1 MTRRKMSAAQ
11 RKAKQRA
18 AYYRREYFETREA
31 LEFMKGLTGSKIK
44 MPSIPSKITKTS
56 LKSIR
61 KLYTESRRKMKTLE
75 YGGYVDVT
83 TGEFFEKLPTKKEM
97 VRRVRL
103 EPTQAY
109 RKYQAEPVPT
119 PPTFDPDEEYLEEL
133 KAKIMSLE
141 TARDLASR
149 LEPQRDANKTEDN
162 YRKNV
167 LPKFTEAQQR
177 LIGTI
182 DYAINK
188 LGINTAAQVLATDT
202 FLQKIENL
210 EEKYTH
216 EIVESIDDS
225 IIPLIEASVGEALDG
240 I

>member
-1 MTRRKMSAAQ
+1 MAKRKQTAAQ

-18 AYYRREYFETREA
+18 AYYRREYFETRDA
-31 LEFMKGLTGSKIK
+31 LEFMKTLTGSKIK

-83 TGEFFEKLPTKKEM
+83 TGEFFSKLPTKKEM
-97 VRRVRL
+97 VKEVRS
-103 EPTQAY
+103 EPTQSY
-109 RKYQAEPVPT
+109 RKYQAESEPA
-119 PPTFDPDEEYLEEL
+119 PPTFDPDAEYIEDL
-133 KAKIMSLE
+133 KAKIMMLE
-141 TARDLASR
+141 STRDLAAR
-149 LEPQRDANKTEDN
+149 LEPQRDAGKTEDN
-162 YRKNV
+162 YQKNV

-177 LIGTI
+177 LLGSI
-182 DYAINK
+182 DYAISK
-188 LGINTAAQVLATDT
+188 LGIKEAAQVLATDT

-210 EEKYTH
+210 EEKYTY
-216 EIVESIDDS
+216 EIVESIDDD
-225 IIPLIEASVGEALDG
+225 IIPLMEASVNEALDS